1 MGGCLIVFEGPEGA
15 GKSTQI
21 SLLHER
27 LAASGV
33 SVTVTRE
40 PGGTAVGDAIRH
52 LLLHADV
59 PIEPLVEFLLYSA
72 SRAQHVSEVI
82 TPALRRGQV
91 VLSDRFAAASVA
103 YQGYGRGLEVAFVE
117 ELNRRATAGLRP
129 DLTVLLDLDPAEGLR
144 RVAGR
149 GAADRLEREE
159 LGFHRRVRQGF
170 LRQAEGD
177 PSWLVL
183 DAREEPQRLARSV
196 WRAACERCGLA
207 NGDEGEPQGRAGA

>member
-21 SLLHER
+21 SLLHEG

-33 SVTVTRE
+33 SVTATRE
-40 PGGTAVGDAIRH
+40 PGGTPVGDAIRH
-52 LLLHADV
+52 LLLHADLS
-59 PIEPLVEFLLYSA
+59 IEPLVEFLLYSA

-82 TPALRRGQV
+82 APALRRGDV
-91 VLSDRFAAASVA
+91 VLSDRFASASVA
-103 YQGYGRGLEVAFVE
+103 YQGYGRGLDVAFVE

-129 DLTVLLDLDPAEGLR
+129 DLTVLLDLDPVEGLR

-159 LGFHRRVRQGF
+159 LAFHQRVRQGF

-183 DAREEPQRLARSV
+183 DAREDPQRLARSV
-196 WRAACERCGLA
+196 WRAARERCGIA
-207 NGDEGEPQGRAGA
+207 AGNEAEPRGRAGA